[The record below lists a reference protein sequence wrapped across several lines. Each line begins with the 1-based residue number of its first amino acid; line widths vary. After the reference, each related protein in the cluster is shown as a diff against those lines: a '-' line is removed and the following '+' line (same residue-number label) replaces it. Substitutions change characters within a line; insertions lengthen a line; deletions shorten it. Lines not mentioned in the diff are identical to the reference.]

1 MHVLN
6 FEGVSYAKKH
16 KCLKSK
22 VCIYLYMVAHPW
34 NISGRINKKAT
45 RTLPGRQGGR
55 QGELLSTAE
64 SDQVYILSV
73 LKKNHTHTQLPVV
86 AQITPTVPR
95 VPSFAHAGLSG
106 CSSLSLVHLQLSS

>member
-1 MHVLN
+1 
-6 FEGVSYAKKH
+6 
-16 KCLKSK
+16 
-22 VCIYLYMVAHPW
+22 MVAHPW

-73 LKKNHTHTQLPVV
+73 LKKKSHTHTAASSCPNNPHGSTCPEL
-86 AQITPTVPR
+86 
-95 VPSFAHAGLSG
+95 
-106 CSSLSLVHLQLSS
+106 CSRWALWLLVS

>member
-1 MHVLN
+1 
-6 FEGVSYAKKH
+6 
-16 KCLKSK
+16 
-22 VCIYLYMVAHPW
+22 MVAHPW

-73 LKKNHTHTQLPVV
+73 LKKNHTHTHSCQ
-86 AQITPTVPR
+86 
-95 VPSFAHAGLSG
+95 
-106 CSSLSLVHLQLSS
+106 